1 MVMSFV
7 GADGRAKDVSPSNP
21 LPVTGGTGGGGGGGG
36 GGGDASAANQV
47 LQLAELQEINAKL
60 SEPRTPTTTS
70 VASSTTSVA
79 LLGDN
84 TSRRGLSICNEST
97 STLRLSFS
105 SPATAA
111 NSFLSIAGRASG
123 LQSGFV
129 MLDNQLIVNSTVYGI
144 WDSANGT
151 AKVTEYV

>member
-21 LPVTGGTGGGGGGGG
+21 LPVTGGTGGGGG

-79 LLGDN
+79 LLGGN